1 VGIALVSMALKVLVQ
16 ASVAIPA
23 VAIMAFTLRHYVMGF
38 IHMNTLGVMTML
50 LLAYAAV
57 YTWCDLRQGLART
70 GLVLLIS
77 GILLSEL
84 LLFAQGTFFW
94 AGWGMIP
101 GHYWHLFLAS
111 ALIPLG
117 VGLMLW
123 SGWHRKTTLPR

>member
-1 VGIALVSMALKVLVQ
+1 VVVGWCAL
-16 ASVAIPA
+16 
-23 VAIMAFTLRHYVMGF
+23 R
-38 IHMNTLGVMTML
+38 NTT
-50 LLAYAAV
+50 
-57 YTWCDLRQGLART
+57 ARV
-70 GLVLLIS
+70 GMVLLIS

-111 ALIPLG
+111 ALMPVG

-123 SGWHRKTTLPR
+123 SGWRNEKALA